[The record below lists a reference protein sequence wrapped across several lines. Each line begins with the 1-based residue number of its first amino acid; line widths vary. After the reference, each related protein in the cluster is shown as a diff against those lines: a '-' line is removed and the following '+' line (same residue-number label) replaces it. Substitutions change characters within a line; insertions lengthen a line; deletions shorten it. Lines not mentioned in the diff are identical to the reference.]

1 MSEEETTSLLN
12 SYLVFVILMVPLYV
26 LFVFSTS

>member
-1 MSEEETTSLLN
+1 MSEEETASLLN
-12 SYLVFVILMVPLYV
+12 NYLVFVILMVALYV